1 MSSRRSSRGAIS
13 EEEINEL
20 ISKLQSL
27 LPNARSR
34 GSGQA
39 STTKLLKETCSYI
52 KSLHR
57 EVDDLSDRLSD
68 LMSTMDHNSAG
79 AEIIRSILRS

>member
-1 MSSRRSSRGAIS
+1 MSSRRSRATTVS

-20 ISKLQSL
+20 ISRLQTL
-27 LPNARSR
+27 LPNAGRR
-34 GSGQA
+34 GGNQA
-39 STTKLLKETCSYI
+39 SATKLLKETCNYI

-68 LMSTMDHNSAG
+68 LMATMDQNSPG
-79 AEIIRSILRS
+79 AEIIRSLLR

>member
-1 MSSRRSSRGAIS
+1 MSSRRSRATVS

-20 ISKLQSL
+20 ISRLQTL
-27 LPNARSR
+27 LPSARRR
-34 GSGQA
+34 GGNQA

-68 LMSTMDHNSAG
+68 LMATMDHNSPG
-79 AEIIRSILRS
+79 AEIIRSLLR

>member
-1 MSSRRSSRGAIS
+1 MSSRRSSRGSIS

-27 LPNARSR
+27 LPNARRRS
-34 GSGQA
+34 SQA
-39 STTKLLKETCSYI
+39 STTKLLKETCNYI

-68 LMSTMDHNSAG
+68 LISTMDHNSPG

>member
-27 LPNARSR
+27 LPNARRR
-34 GSGQA
+34 GSGQV
-39 STTKLLKETCSYI
+39 
-52 KSLHR
+52 SLVT
-57 EVDDLSDRLSD
+57 EQ
-68 LMSTMDHNSAG
+68 
-79 AEIIRSILRS
+79 